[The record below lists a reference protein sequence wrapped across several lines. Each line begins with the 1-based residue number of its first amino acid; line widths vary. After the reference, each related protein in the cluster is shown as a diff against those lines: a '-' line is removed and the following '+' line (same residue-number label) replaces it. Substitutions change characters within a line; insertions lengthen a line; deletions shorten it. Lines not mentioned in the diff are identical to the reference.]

1 MPDAMNQKDAG
12 GSPVALHVRHWRQED
27 AVTRP
32 LTTGT
37 SEDLQRCGLILKI
50 ESCEIHRPVGP
61 PRVHDALGE
70 QREQPRRLVGTG
82 RVTKSQ
88 EWAERGAASG
98 SLQIRKSVR
107 NFFATID
114 GVQETNRSIETRLI
128 FLRHQQPGDLAIPL
142 RKRTDVRLIDRHRA
156 ASSG

>member
-12 GSPVALHVRHWRQED
+12 GSPVAVHMRHWRQED

-32 LTTGT
+32 LTTGA
-37 SEDLQRCGLILKI
+37 SEDLQRCGFILEIKR
-50 ESCEIHRPVGP
+50 CEIHRPVGP
-61 PRVHDALGE
+61 ARIHDALSE
-70 QREQPRRLVGTG
+70 QREQPRGLVGTG

-88 EWAERGAASG
+88 EWAERGAASS

-114 GVQETNRSIETRLI
+114 GV
-128 FLRHQQPGDLAIPL
+128 
-142 RKRTDVRLIDRHRA
+142 
-156 ASSG
+156 